1 MIADSSTLIYSK
13 SLKQPKL
20 LINVKLMQK
29 PSEFYKCLKSCLS
42 VIYECKTFDFYDPVV
57 GP

>member
-1 MIADSSTLIYSK
+1 
-13 SLKQPKL
+13 
-20 LINVKLMQK
+20 MQK